1 MKALYPMS
9 FVVLAGLMACA
20 TVPVPADK
28 LSRSQAAVRRAEEMN
43 ARAEPAAAM
52 HLRLANEQI
61 ARAKQLLENGDNE
74 RAASVL
80 LRAEADAD
88 AARELAR
95 KHAAR
100 VEADTAKQNI
110 EQMKQSM
117 GGPKS

>member
-28 LSRSQAAVRRAEEMN
+28 LSRSQAAVRSAEEMN

-52 HLRLANEQI
+52 
-61 ARAKQLLENGDNE
+61 QLLENGDNE